1 MHFFKRRRTVAAIAL
16 VALAGSVV
24 ACSSNDA
31 APAGSPATSSGEQVA
46 ATIGLTYI
54 PNVQFAPAY
63 VADADGALGD
73 GVSLRHHGQNE
84 GLFTALLSGREQFV
98 VAGADEAATA
108 ASDELL
114 VVSPYYET
122 FPVTVSVKADSDIH
136 SMADLKGKKVGIAGH
151 YGEGWYG
158 LLVGLHNAGLT
169 PEDIDVQEVG
179 YTQQAALAGDKV
191 DAVVGFINN
200 DAVQMELRGMDVHN
214 LDVNADDSLRSASV
228 ITTKKFAS
236 EHPETVKQVV
246 AGFYSAYAKLKADP
260 SVGVEAAQK
269 LIPELSEPEQLKAAK
284 ATMDAT
290 AKLLPGPDT
299 CAELTE
305 ESARKMVEA
314 LKDVGI
320 EGIQVDGS
328 DLYSTQYCP

>member
-1 MHFFKRRRTVAAIAL
+1 
-16 VALAGSVV
+16 
-24 ACSSNDA
+24 
-31 APAGSPATSSGEQVA
+31 
-46 ATIGLTYI
+46 
-54 PNVQFAPAY
+54 
-63 VADADGALGD
+63 
-73 GVSLRHHGQNE
+73 
-84 GLFTALLSGREQFV
+84 
-98 VAGADEAATA
+98 
-108 ASDELL
+108 
-114 VVSPYYET
+114 
-122 FPVTVSVKADSDIH
+122 
-136 SMADLKGKKVGIAGH
+136 
-151 YGEGWYG
+151 
-158 LLVGLHNAGLT
+158 
-169 PEDIDVQEVG
+169 
-179 YTQQAALAGDKV
+179 
-191 DAVVGFINN
+191 
-200 DAVQMELRGMDVHN
+200 
-214 LDVNADDSLRSASV
+214 
-228 ITTKKFAS
+228 FAS

-299 CAELTE
+299 CGELTE